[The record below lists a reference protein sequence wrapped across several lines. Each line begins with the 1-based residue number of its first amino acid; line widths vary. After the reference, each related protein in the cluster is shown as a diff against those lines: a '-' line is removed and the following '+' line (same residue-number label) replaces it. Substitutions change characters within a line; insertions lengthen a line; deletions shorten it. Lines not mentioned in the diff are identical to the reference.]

1 MDVEIISVER
11 IKPSF
16 PTPNHLRNFKLCV
29 LDHLIPAAYA
39 PVVVYYPNDGAASHF
54 RVLERLAVLK
64 KSLSETLTGFFPLAG
79 TIRDDVSIDCDDH
92 GACFTTAKVKCT
104 LTEFLESPDLKMIAQ
119 LLPCGLNSA
128 GACVTNI
135 QATEFAC
142 GGIAVGLCISH
153 RILDGTAL
161 STFLKSWATAASSSD
176 EKLVSPDFSASS
188 LFPDD
193 GVWLKDASMAMWG
206 SLFKKGQFVT
216 RRFMFDGSAIASL
229 KDMATGTSKP
239 TRVEAVSGFIWKCA
253 MAASE
258 ERFGCKRP
266 SLLTHVVNLRKRAA
280 PNFSEQSLGNLIWIT
295 SAKIT
300 GGKEN
305 LEFPD
310 LVDDIRRSISEID
323 ADYVKKL
330 QGDEGSN
337 MMQKYL
343 KEIAEFSSKDVDY
356 FGFTSWCKLGFY
368 DVDFGWGKPVWVSSI
383 DSSGPF
389 FMNLS
394 VLMDSRC
401 GDGIEAWVTLDEQE
415 MTILEGNQEFTSFA
429 SFNPSP
435 LCIGNASAYCTR
447 R

>member
-1 MDVEIISVER
+1 MIMDVEIISVER

-16 PTPNHLRNFKLCV
+16 PTPNHLRNFKLCL

-39 PVVVYYPNDGAASHF
+39 PVVVYYPNDGAASHCE
-54 RVLERLAVLK
+54 VLERLAVLK
-64 KSLSETLTGFFPLAG
+64 KSLSETLTRFFPLAG

-104 LTEFLESPDLKMIAQ
+104 LSEFLESPDLKMIAL
-119 LLPCGLNSA
+119 LLPCGLDS
-128 GACVTNI
+128 GGDCVTNI
-135 QATEFAC
+135 QASEFAC
-142 GGIAVGLCISH
+142 GGVSVGLCISH

-161 STFLKSWATAASSSD
+161 STFLKSWANAASSSV

-188 LFPDD
+188 LFPADL
-193 GVWLKDASMAMWG
+193 WLKDASIAMWG

-216 RRFMFDGSAIASL
+216 RRFMFNGSAIASL

-258 ERFGCKRP
+258 ERSGCKRP
-266 SLLTHVVNLRKRAA
+266 SLLTHIVNLRKRAA
-280 PNFSEQSLGNLIWIT
+280 PNFSEQSLGNLIWMT
-295 SAKIT
+295 SAKFT
-300 GGKEN
+300 AEKQN

-310 LVDDIRRSISEID
+310 LVDEIRRSISNID
-323 ADYVKKL
+323 GEYVKKL
-330 QGDEGSN
+330 RGGDGPN
-337 MMQKYL
+337 TIQKYL
-343 KEIAEFSSKDVDY
+343 KEIVEFSSKDVEY

-368 DVDFGWGKPVWVSSI
+368 EVDFGWGKPVWVSSI

-389 FMNLS
+389 YINLS

-415 MTILEGNQEFTSFA
+415 MAILQGNQEFTRFA

-435 LCIGNASAYCTR
+435 LHAAECSR
-447 R
+447 M